1 MSLGGVNGL
10 KIPVEKT
17 ANSTLGAAIDG
28 ALANEFFV
36 ALRRSEYRARGHS
49 GKEPWA
55 IAKNATYGESNL
67 PAQLRI
73 HRKLGI
79 RLWDAHDRETKTEG
93 GSIQFQAS
101 LNVDLPVR
109 FAAKVAL
116 AAGYF
121 VYGDLFRHE
130 VDHQQLREV
139 LGVDPSMV
147 PLQDT
152 SNDHGFDHLTLRADH
167 YLSGPLSENDWQL
180 RCLRS
185 FCSNRKGSL
194 IVLVPGQNSLR
205 VAVGILG
212 EYLAMVNVPAHTKTL
227 PNEGAYSWGHVLD
240 VVDRRLIRYSWA
252 EGFKQWAAASGT
264 N

>member
-1 MSLGGVNGL
+1 MDIAVKNLGL
-10 KIPVEKT
+10 SRRTPHT
-17 ANSTLGAAIDG
+17 ANQISRPSYASTESSASGYGMHTTERRKQRVGAY
-28 ALANEFFV
+28 N
-36 ALRRSEYRARGHS
+36 SKH
-49 GKEPWA
+49 P
-55 IAKNATYGESNL
+55 
-67 PAQLRI
+67 
-73 HRKLGI
+73 
-79 RLWDAHDRETKTEG
+79 
-93 GSIQFQAS
+93 

>member
-1 MSLGGVNGL
+1 MVSFSLLGLQHPEPNG
-10 KIPVEKT
+10 PRRAT
-17 ANSTLGAAIDG
+17 PTST
-28 ALANEFFV
+28 FQH
-36 ALRRSEYRARGHS
+36 RPGH
-49 GKEPWA
+49 P
-55 IAKNATYGESNL
+55 
-67 PAQLRI
+67 Q
-73 HRKLGI
+73 
-79 RLWDAHDRETKTEG
+79 
-93 GSIQFQAS
+93 
-101 LNVDLPVR
+101 
-109 FAAKVAL
+109 VAL

-240 VVDRRLIRYSWA
+240 VVDRRL
-252 EGFKQWAAASGT
+252 GSGPIKGIPKAGLA
-264 N
+264 